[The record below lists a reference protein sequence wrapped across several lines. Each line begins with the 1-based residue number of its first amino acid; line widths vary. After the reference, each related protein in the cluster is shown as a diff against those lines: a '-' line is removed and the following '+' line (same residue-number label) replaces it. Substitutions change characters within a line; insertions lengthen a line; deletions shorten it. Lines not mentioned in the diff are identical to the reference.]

1 MILADFPESQEH
13 YFLRISC
20 HKNQVTIH
28 KLHNNNR
35 IDVGILDM
43 DLLSDPYA
51 VSLQMNELMTLN
63 S

>member
-1 MILADFPESQEH
+1 MILADFPESRAH
-13 YFLRISC
+13 YFWRISC

-28 KLHNNNR
+28 KLHNNIR
-35 IDVGILDM
+35 IDVGILDT

>member
-13 YFLRISC
+13 CFLRISC

-28 KLHNNNR
+28 KLRNNIR

>member
-1 MILADFPESQEH
+1 
-13 YFLRISC
+13 
-20 HKNQVTIH
+20 VTIH
-28 KLHNNNR
+28 KLHNSIR